1 MQMRST
7 IMRLVVI
14 LSVSLQIYAN
24 TVAKVGAAAAAAAA
38 LVPDA
43 TELVMDGRSSSS
55 SIQRPVIGR
64 TAHQLLLPRLPG
76 VPFAPVTGAPPARTE
91 RNVYRTKLSKL
102 RLILL
107 ADMLNEMPPPQ
118 LELITCLAN
127 SSTLNVTTKH
137 CDCETYSCK
146 DVLASSSPPPL
157 NQIQSKR
164 KIHTS
169 CRDHCCRKK
178 KFNRSI
184 DPATLEN
191 VAASHRPATGS
202 TVKRLSS
209 GVAGP
214 VSSSSLRADATAAA
228 ATAGVVISGRRTET
242 SEGSG
247 LPSTL
252 PRDDRSPA
260 AASECTSGGLDQISI
275 SNGEQRRTTVMP
287 WLYRVGLIETKHP
300 VCVGALIHP
309 SLILTTAV
317 CVINKKPEELVV
329 WNDDPLLKGQPM
341 TAGVASGGTTRQRIT
356 VSSIILPDQFA
367 TTFERLE
374 NNVAL
379 LVLGKPTE
387 ANDERQPL
395 VQATQGLLRAP
406 EGARKLLL
414 LPTPGESWRRRSSPV
429 PGTLWRRK
437 RTQPEPV
444 PICLSSIIEPRPTS
458 RSSPPPKDR
467 CFIVSPRR
475 YREAS
480 SQRQQK
486 PADGGSPVAPAS
498 STNDGT
504 NYVTTNISIFPATEC
519 RPEHRDYLQHDGN
532 LCAGYGAAS
541 NRSIDVDYSGAPLIC
556 DESVPEA
563 GTDGVPGTTAVRRT
577 IRGLLTWST
586 DINHAPHLFT
596 NLTTY
601 RGWIERTIEQLGQ
614 RPAFSVQRRQ
624 QRRPQGPPA
633 PPAPITMQSDSP
645 SFAARGQPSVVL
657 YG

>member
-1 MQMRST
+1 MF
-7 IMRLVVI
+7 
-14 LSVSLQIYAN
+14 AN
-24 TVAKVGAAAAAAAA
+24 PGII
-38 LVPDA
+38 
-43 TELVMDGRSSSS
+43 SSHG
-55 SIQRPVIGR
+55 QE
-64 TAHQLLLPRLPG
+64 QWQ
-76 VPFAPVTGAPPARTE
+76 
-91 RNVYRTKLSKL
+91 KQQKD
-102 RLILL
+102 LIS
-107 ADMLNEMPPPQ
+107 PPPQ

-157 NQIQSKR
+157 NQIQSKSKNR
-164 KIHTS
+164 AHKSIWRCWRTFHHSLACEPSLANVGLERMTVRIRSGDGQTVDLSVPEQGSMMERAGQIGEPLIKIHTS

-209 GVAGP
+209 GVAGRRSLCGSCVP
-214 VSSSSLRADATAAA
+214 GDTEREWSYSIWFSSSTTLRLHHRTGRRRAKSEKRSNGTTPVLGPGSVKSTKCAQYYQDCFPGATKAHPRVMEWLF
-228 ATAGVVISGRRTET
+228 GVVS
-242 SEGSG
+242 
-247 LPSTL
+247 
-252 PRDDRSPA
+252 
-260 AASECTSGGLDQISI
+260 
-275 SNGEQRRTTVMP
+275 
-287 WLYRVGLIETKHP
+287 K
-300 VCVGALIHP
+300 ALSFS
-309 SLILTTAV
+309 SLA
-317 CVINKKPEELVV
+317 KKPEELVV
-329 WNDDPLLKGQPM
+329 WNDDPPLKGQPM
-341 TAGVASGGTTRQRIT
+341 TAGVASGGATRQRIT

-387 ANDERQPL
+387 ANDGRQPL

-475 YREAS
+475 HREAS
-480 SQRQQK
+480 SQRQQQ
-486 PADGGSPVAPAS
+486 PADGGPPEPAS

-541 NRSIDVDYSGAPLIC
+541 DRSIDVDYSGAPLIC

-563 GTDGVPGTTAVRRT
+563 GTDGVPGSTAVRRT

-624 QRRPQGPPA
+624 QRRPQGPPPP
-633 PPAPITMQSDSP
+633 PPAPITVQSDSP